1 MKSVILACLIS
12 VVAIS
17 ANAKGHGGG
26 HRISHRDHSGAHH
39 VGTGSNP
46 NSHRV
51 NGYTR
56 KDGTYVAP
64 HHSTNPNH
72 TQRDNYGTVGNHNP
86 HNGQYGNRYAD
97 R

>member
-1 MKSVILACLIS
+1 MKSIILVCLIS

-17 ANAKGHGGG
+17 ANAKNQGGG

-86 HNGQYGNRYAD
+86 HNSQYGNRYAD